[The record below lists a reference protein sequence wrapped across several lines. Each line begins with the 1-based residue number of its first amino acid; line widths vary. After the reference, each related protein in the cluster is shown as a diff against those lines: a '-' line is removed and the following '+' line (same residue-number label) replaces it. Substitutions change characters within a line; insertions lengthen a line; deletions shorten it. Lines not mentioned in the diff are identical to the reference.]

1 MPWDFHR
8 DGCAGCGARRLTM
21 SRAANI
27 VVDRTMG
34 VSPARVTLTCAR
46 CKMEHCFRFS
56 DGAVTRKRKTIR
68 EECR

>member
-1 MPWDFHR
+1 
-8 DGCAGCGARRLTM
+8 M
-21 SRAANI
+21 SKAANI
-27 VVDRTMG
+27 MVDRTMG